1 MPLTVTLATDA
12 DHPDG
17 ETGGDLLVEAFAA
30 RGATARWVRWDD
42 PAALDADV
50 VAVRSTWDY
59 ILRLE
64 EYLAWTRRAAD
75 RTRLVNPA
83 EVLAWNTDKGYLVGL
98 AGTGVP
104 VVPTRLVEGQVDIDG
119 AVADWGTAVVKPR
132 VSAAGHGVTVV
143 DAGSDPWAPG
153 GATWLVQP
161 LVASI
166 RDAGEPSLFVLGS
179 TFAQARKVP
188 GPGEIRVQPRFG
200 GRTVDVPVEAEARE
214 VAVAAMD
221 AATAL
226 AGARPAYGR
235 VDLMRLDD
243 GVLAVSE
250 VELVEPGLYLD
261 VQPGNAAG
269 YADAVLGL

>member
-1 MPLTVTLATDA
+1 M
-12 DHPDG
+12 
-17 ETGGDLLVEAFAA
+17 
-30 RGATARWVRWDD
+30 
-42 PAALDADV
+42 
-50 VAVRSTWDY
+50 
-59 ILRLE
+59 
-64 EYLAWTRRAAD
+64 
-75 RTRLVNPA
+75 
-83 EVLAWNTDKGYLVGL
+83 
-98 AGTGVP
+98 
-104 VVPTRLVEGQVDIDG
+104 DIDG
-119 AVADWGTAVVKPR
+119 AVADWGRAVVKPR

-153 GATWLVQP
+153 SATWLVQP

-166 RDAGEPSLFVLGS
+166 RDAGETSLFVLGS

-200 GRTVDVPVEAEARE
+200 GWTVDVPVEGEARE

-221 AATAL
+221 AAGAL